1 MKGGGLRMKLDITK
15 LPVVEGVI
23 AFFVIVLGVTF
34 AGAFA
39 ATDSGGEEPA
49 VAESPTPRETP
60 ANGETPSPGGPLQVT
75 MQDNRFDPDEL
86 TVAAGSTASFDITNE
101 GSALHNMHIAGEGGD
116 FTEDFCEGGGDPCS
130 DPNQVRGGDT
140 ATLTWQVPAEAGE
153 VDFRCDFHPTE
164 MSGTITIE

>member
-1 MKGGGLRMKLDITK
+1 MKIDITK

-39 ATDSGGEEPA
+39 ATDSGGEGAA
-49 VAESPTPRETP
+49 VAESPTPQETP
-60 ANGETPSPGGPLQVT
+60 DNGATPSGGEPSPGGPIQVV
-75 MQDNRFDPDEL
+75 MHDNSFDPDAL
-86 TVAAGSTASFDITNE
+86 TVAAGSAATFEISNE
-101 GSALHNMHIAGEGGD
+101 GRALHDMHIAGEGGE

-130 DPNQVRGGDT
+130 DPNQVRGGQT
-140 ATLTWQVPAEAGE
+140 ATLTWQVPAEPGE

-164 MSGTITIE
+164 MTGTITIE

>member
-1 MKGGGLRMKLDITK
+1 MKLDITK

-39 ATDSGGEEPA
+39 ATDSGGEGAA
-49 VAESPTPRETP
+49 VAESPTPQETAEATPSDGGTP
-60 ANGETPSPGGPLQVT
+60 APGGPIPIV
-75 MQDNRFDPDEL
+75 MHDNRFDPNEF
-86 TVAAGSTASFDITNE
+86 TTAAGGTVTFDITNE
-101 GSALHNMHIAGEGGD
+101 GRALHNMHLAGEGGD

-130 DPNQVRGGDT
+130 DPNQVRGGQT
-140 ATLTWQVPAEAGE
+140 ATLTWQVPAGPGE

-164 MSGTITIE
+164 MTGSITIK